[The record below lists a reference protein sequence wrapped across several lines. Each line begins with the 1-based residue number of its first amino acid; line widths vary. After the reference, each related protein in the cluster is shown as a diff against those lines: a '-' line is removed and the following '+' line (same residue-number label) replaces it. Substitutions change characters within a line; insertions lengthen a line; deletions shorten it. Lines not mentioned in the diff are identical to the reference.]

1 MGFGS
6 LQHLKNRR
14 STSRGLAH
22 PLRSA
27 FRVWLPSWRLTPFDP
42 VPVLFR
48 TGSAPGIHPSEHF
61 PLGRYPG
68 CYHPDAPT
76 YRSTRRCSR
85 RRSVG
90 PAQQAPVSGFRPFR
104 ESLATGKG
112 LAHQP
117 LDAPMGLRPSRV
129 LDRRPDPGF
138 RPDSSHALHERS
150 KASPTGAPEYQSVCG
165 PPFPRGTPKY
175 TRRKRRPF

>member
-42 VPVLFR
+42 VPVFFR

-68 CYHPDAPT
+68 CYHPEAPT
-76 YRSTRRCSR
+76 YRSTYRCSR
-85 RRSVG
+85 RQSVG

-104 ESLATGKG
+104 ESLTTDKG
-112 LAHQP
+112 LARQP
-117 LDAPMGLRPSRV
+117 LDAPMGLCPSRV
-129 LDRRPDPGF
+129 PGWRPCPRF
-138 RPDSSHALHERS
+138 LPDSSHALHARG
-150 KASPTGAPEYQSVCG
+150 KASPIGAPECQSAFA
-165 PPFPRGTPKY
+165 PPFPRGTPKR
-175 TRRKRRPF
+175 TRRKGRPF